1 MILDFKLL
9 SHPALH
15 FLFHLA
21 FEVLRG
27 KRCRIG
33 GITGTFSRT
42 IENICIVK
50 EDGLNG
56 SFFVSIICKVNIN
69 SQ

>member
-1 MILDFKLL
+1 MILYFELL
-9 SHPALH
+9 SHSALH

-33 GITGTFSRT
+33 SVTGTFLRT

-56 SFFVSIICKVNIN
+56 SFFVSIICKVNI
-69 SQ
+69 